1 MGVWSITWEVRYHAN
16 LTSKTSI
23 LPPGRWS
30 PPIQARKASSYTPA
44 SNALSS
50 TALSFPTFLTFA
62 LRGFTSSRS
71 LITSDHDC
79 SCLSHHRPKRHQG
92 SSSIN
97 YRRQCMPQLSLCIGI
112 PNPSRATFLWHLSEI
127 NWPGDSRISVLFL
140 CRVCVTWYLG
150 HLLNWRSG
158 RSEYDAKCNLM
169 ERKFKWRVWSK
180 VWIHQGLLSMT
191 PSRDITIVRSSALR
205 LLWLPPMMISVLR
218 ILPFDLI

>member
-62 LRGFTSSRS
+62 PRGFTSSRS

-112 PNPSRATFLWHLSEI
+112 PNSSQATFLWHLSEI
-127 NWPGDSRISVLFL
+127 NFQNLTGRFPDICPIFVSCLCDLVSWASVKLALWQKRIWREMQLDGKKIQ
-140 CRVCVTWYLG
+140 VT
-150 HLLNWRSG
+150 
-158 RSEYDAKCNLM
+158 
-169 ERKFKWRVWSK
+169 
-180 VWIHQGLLSMT
+180 GLE
-191 PSRDITIVRSSALR
+191 
-205 LLWLPPMMISVLR
+205 
-218 ILPFDLI
+218 